1 MNCRLLN
8 SRIRDNSHLLVKAD
22 FSMTVIQTFCVTSI
36 IKCKSNFKIQ
46 TKIDHE
52 LKQSTDFST

>member
-8 SRIRDNSHLLVKAD
+8 SHIRDNSHLLVKAD
-22 FSMTVIQTFCVTSI
+22 FSMTVIQTFYVTS